1 MSKTKSGYFFLSFA
15 LLMVAVLTPVILV
28 TSMNDL
34 SVKTSINLYQNKL
47 QSRNFGMSELD
58 TKFEEFLGLN
68 TDPLDKFDS
77 NLDVP
82 FDGANGEDDNNQLLY
97 RFNSRS
103 TLIPSN
109 LNRALA
115 DFASTNLNTRG
126 LFDVDKIRFRPT
138 TDDRDTGVFVDT
150 SRDFN
155 LEAERIL
162 DNENNRVNLDLGDD
176 NLIIPEF
183 YYNILP
189 AAGTGDASSF
199 DCRDFDL
206 NLDLFARE
214 PEFIPPQMDPMDNP
228 CNFNKWSVGES
239 ILIPLYHN
247 SEKVVL
253 DVGNR
258 MALRLRL
265 PCVDNEPFCNETE
278 RHNLSENESLIQV
291 ALVDMESDKVWVA
304 DNRTEFSKLINL
316 RNLNM
321 LELGININEPQR
333 ISAVLDDAQLV
344 KPALVLKLVDDR
356 RELEFGGQ
364 KIGPFSELSYQ
375 VVSSVPFA
383 DNKLVMTASVLSNS
397 RLYDLG
403 SRVFEPEVNID
414 LGVVFGN

>member
-58 TKFEEFLGLN
+58 AKFEEFLGLN

-82 FDGANGEDDNNQLLY
+82 LGGENGEDDNNQLLY

-109 LNRALA
+109 LIGALTR
-115 DFASTNLNTRG
+115 FASTNRTTRG
-126 LFDVDKIRFRPT
+126 LFDVNKILFRPT
-138 TDDRDTGVFVDT
+138 TDDPNTGVFVDT

-162 DNENNRVNLDLGDD
+162 DNENNRVNLDVGDD
-176 NLIIPEF
+176 NLRLPEF

-206 NLDLFARE
+206 NLDLFSRE

-239 ILIPLYHN
+239 ILIPLYHDGQ
-247 SEKVVL
+247 KVIVNG
-253 DVGNR
+253 DAK

-265 PCVDNEPFCNETE
+265 PCVDNKPFCNETE
-278 RHNLSENESLIQV
+278 RHNLSSDESLIQV

-304 DNRTEFSKLINL
+304 ANRIEFSKLINFRTL
-316 RNLNM
+316 ALT
-321 LELGININEPQR
+321 ELGIVVNGSENISGILSENNLE
-333 ISAVLDDAQLV
+333 

-356 RELEFGGQ
+356 RQLTRDGRDM
-364 KIGPFSELSYQ
+364 GPFSELSYQ

-383 DNKLVMTASVLSNS
+383 DNKLVMTASVFSNS

>member
-82 FDGANGEDDNNQLLY
+82 LNGENGEDDNNQLLY

-103 TLIPSN
+103 TLTPSN

-115 DFASTNLNTRG
+115 DFNSTNRDTRG

-138 TDDRDTGVFVDT
+138 IDVPNTGVFVDT

-162 DNENNRVNLDLGDD
+162 DNENNRVNLDVGDD
-176 NLIIPEF
+176 NLILPEF

-253 DVGNR
+253 NVGNR
-258 MALRLRL
+258 MGIRLRL
-265 PCVDNEPFCNETE
+265 PCVDNKPFCDETV
-278 RHNLSENESLIQV
+278 RHNLSSNESLIQV

-304 DNRTEFSKLINL
+304 DNRIEFSKLINL

-333 ISAVLDDAQLV
+333 ISAVLDDVQLV
-344 KPALVLKLVDDR
+344 KPALVLKLADDR
-356 RELEFGGQ
+356 RQLTRDGLDM
-364 KIGPFSELSYQ
+364 GPFSELSYQ

-383 DNKLVMTASVLSNS
+383 DNKLVMTASVFSNS

>member
-58 TKFEEFLGLN
+58 AKFEAFLGEN
-68 TDPLDKFDS
+68 ADPLDKFDS
-77 NLDVP
+77 NLDEP
-82 FDGANGEDDNNQLLY
+82 LNGENGEDDNNQLLY

-115 DFASTNLNTRG
+115 DFNSTNRDTKG
-126 LFDVDKIRFRPT
+126 LFDVEKIRFRPT
-138 TDDRDTGVFVDT
+138 IDVPNTGVFVDT

-155 LEAERIL
+155 LEAERVL
-162 DNENNRVNLDLGDD
+162 DNENNVINLDVGDD
-176 NLIIPEF
+176 NLRPPAF

-239 ILIPLYHN
+239 TLIPLYHDGQ
-247 SEKVVL
+247 KVIVNG
-253 DVGNR
+253 DAK

-265 PCVDNEPFCNETE
+265 PCVDNKPFCNETE
-278 RHNLSENESLIQV
+278 RHNLSSNGSLIQV

-304 DNRTEFSKLINL
+304 ANRIEFSKFINFRTL
-316 RNLNM
+316 ALT
-321 LELGININEPQR
+321 ELGIVVNGPENISEILSDNNLE
-333 ISAVLDDAQLV
+333 

-356 RELEFGGQ
+356 RQLTREGQ
-364 KIGPFSELSYQ
+364 DMGPFSDLSYQ

-383 DNKLVMTASVLSNS
+383 DNKLVMTASVFSNS